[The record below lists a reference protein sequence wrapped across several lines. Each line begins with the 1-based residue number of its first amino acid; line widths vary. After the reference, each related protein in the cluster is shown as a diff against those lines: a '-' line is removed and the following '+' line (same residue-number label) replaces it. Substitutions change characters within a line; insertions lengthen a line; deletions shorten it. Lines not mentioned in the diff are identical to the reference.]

1 MAAWVHPGLGQDEK
15 NALRACTRIWRW
27 LLQGKNNRPPKGVEH
42 GPPSACFAAC
52 ALRLRR
58 PARRLGRLHGVG
70 RAAPRPPGGFAPLRG
85 LNGHA
90 GTPSVDQGREERVFQ
105 TVGGSGSVG
114 RRPEAVG
121 SGEAGTARRAAVHGW
136 RAAVHTASGGGGAPP
151 PATPA
156 GVVRRRLI
164 DLQRKWPFSQ
174 GNPGKLYFRGC
185 GSSWLPGSCDFVQRV
200 AQNIQSIAQLERR

>member
-1 MAAWVHPGLGQDEK
+1 MHPGLGQDEK

-90 GTPSVDQGREERVFQ
+90 GTPLAVNQDAGGRGSFRPW
-105 TVGGSGSVG
+105 GGAGVWAGDRKRWAAAKPEPPVG
-114 RRPEAVG
+114 RL
-121 SGEAGTARRAAVHGW
+121 STAGGRLSTRQ
-136 RAAVHTASGGGGAPP
+136 ASGARKP
-151 PATPA
+151 PATPEGSFQRWRTTYRVRSNGPQSRMDA
-156 GVVRRRLI
+156 GGHLQLRVV
-164 DLQRKWPFSQ
+164 DLQP
-174 GNPGKLYFRGC
+174 
-185 GSSWLPGSCDFVQRV
+185 
-200 AQNIQSIAQLERR
+200 